1 MFQPKLSKTFA
12 AATFTALTLLPLS
25 GLQAAPLRLR
35 LPEEGRAAERFE
47 QREVSV
53 WRFVTSVLEKLGA
66 RIDDNGS
73 KLGARIDD
81 NGQKLGA
88 RIDDNG

>member
-1 MFQPKLSKTFA
+1 MFQPKISRTFA
-12 AATFTALTLLPLS
+12 AAAFTALTLLPLS
-25 GLQAAPLRLR
+25 GLQAAPLRAGQPGESR
-35 LPEEGRAAERFE
+35 VAQRFE
-47 QREVSV
+47 ERELSV
-53 WRFVTSVLEKLGA
+53 WRFVTSVIEKLGA

-81 NGQKLGA
+81 NGRKLGA